1 MKALEPLIANADLDG
16 IAQQILSMK
25 RLWEGRGLDG
35 LLRRREREAA
45 LVTGSIHDYEAL
57 ELVKIS

>member
-1 MKALEPLIANADLDG
+1 MKAIEPLVANADLDG

-35 LLRRREREAA
+35 LLRRREREAS
-45 LVTGSIHDYEAL
+45 LVMDSKHDYDPA
-57 ELVKIS
+57 ELVRI